1 MIQPNSVL
9 NAPDDLDIET
19 YGNSPDTPISAQNG
33 PKPSR
38 LRKLVLTV
46 SVEYLMDSN
55 ETPALKDNLE
65 AIAEEILSNDVRL
78 IAGTNATIDIKA
90 SGVREEKV

>member
-9 NAPDDLDIET
+9 NASDDLDIET
-19 YGNSPDTPISAQNG
+19 YAPDQQANAPVG

-46 SVEYLMDSN
+46 SVEYLMDSD

-78 IAGTNATIDIKA
+78 VAGTNATIDIKA

>member
-9 NAPDDLDIET
+9 NASDDLDIET
-19 YGNSPDTPISAQNG
+19 YASDQPANPPNG

-38 LRKLVLTV
+38 LRKLTLTV
-46 SVEYLMDSN
+46 SVEYLMDSD

-65 AIAEEILSNDVRL
+65 AIAEQVLSDDLRL
-78 IAGTNATIDIKA
+78 VAGTNASIDIKA
-90 SGVREEKV
+90 FGVREEKA